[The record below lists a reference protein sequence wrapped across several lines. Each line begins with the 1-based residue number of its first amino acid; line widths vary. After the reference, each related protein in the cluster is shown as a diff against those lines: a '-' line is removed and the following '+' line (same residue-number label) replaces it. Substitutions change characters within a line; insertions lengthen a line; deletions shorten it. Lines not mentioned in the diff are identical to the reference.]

1 MNLSPTRRLH
11 TLVNSEFLRSQSD
24 EFKPYA
30 EAFFLCL
37 ETFIGGVS
45 YFHLKTFSKMLFCEG
60 ELYIFK
66 EKYFFK
72 KRKPLKKCHKKQEK
86 SGNFSFLCFFWKSA
100 KSFSPLMTLTVSG
113 LTVLFV
119 VFYFFWKGCFTKEGC
134 IQKWVFQ
141 KFGNLLSPTRV
152 RH

>member
-1 MNLSPTRRLH
+1 MDLSPTRRLH
-11 TLVNSEFLRSQSD
+11 TLVNTEFLRSQSD

-66 EKYFFK
+66 ETYFFK
-72 KRKPLKKCHKKQEK
+72 KRKPLKKCHKNRENEEISAFCVFSEK
-86 SGNFSFLCFFWKSA
+86 VQNPSH
-100 KSFSPLMTLTVSG
+100 
-113 LTVLFV
+113 
-119 VFYFFWKGCFTKEGC
+119 
-134 IQKWVFQ
+134 
-141 KFGNLLSPTRV
+141 R
-152 RH
+152 